1 MEQET
6 LRKEFFK
13 ALRLHPDHI
22 STEMLE
28 TIDRPKANK
37 QETSSPSSVEMQKWN
52 YLLQTK
58 IQEISSQLQAEIQ
71 ELRNQLREEIQ
82 ETANQLRKEIQ
93 EMNSQ
98 LRTEMRE
105 MVGKLE
111 EKMDERFNRL
121 ETKVDSLRI
130 ELSETQETVDFLSSK
145 TLQHER
151 KIRELYRQQ

>member
-6 LRKEFFK
+6 MLKEILK
-13 ALRLHPDHI
+13 ALELHSDHI
-22 STEMLE
+22 H
-28 TIDRPKANK
+28 
-37 QETSSPSSVEMQKWN
+37 VEMQK
-52 YLLQTK
+52 
-58 IQEISSQLQAEIQ
+58 ISSQLRAEM
-71 ELRNQLREEIQ
+71 
-82 ETANQLRKEIQ
+82 KE
-93 EMNSQ
+93 MGNQ
-98 LRTEMRE
+98 LRTEMKEMGNQLRTEMKE

-121 ETKVDSLRI
+121 ETKVDNLRI

>member
-1 MEQET
+1 MFLFYFAFIGEGGGERMEQEAM
-6 LRKEFFK
+6 LKEISK
-13 ALRLHPDHI
+13 ALKLHSGHI
-22 STEMLE
+22 HAE
-28 TIDRPKANK
+28 
-37 QETSSPSSVEMQKWN
+37 
-52 YLLQTK
+52 
-58 IQEISSQLQAEIQ
+58 IQQMSSQLRAETQ
-71 ELRNQLREEIQ
+71 EVGN
-82 ETANQLRKEIQ
+82 
-93 EMNSQ
+93 Q

-111 EKMDERFNRL
+111 EKMDKRFNQL